1 MVSDSTF
8 SYIHMDNQSYLMF
21 VENWENQK
29 LRWDD
34 IEIVNGDVLQQHD
47 NLLQQFLSQNDEQE
61 TDISIMN
68 SNNPMFNASYA
79 NRTKQKNK
87 KLNWKDVDL
96 NTFNPKIN
104 EKNQIHDLT
113 ILKKPNLGDNFNFDY
128 DNMNFDLLNGNNNI
142 NNDIIN
148 DDTFRQYGMNSEEE
162 FDIDTD
168 NIILNRKISN
178 PDISKSFSYQFNTP
192 IVNNKISIQ
201 NTSHQSI
208 SQQRRQTSDPSNRN
222 ISYNTP
228 GHRNIR

>member
-8 SYIHMDNQSYLMF
+8 SYIHMDNQSYVMF

-34 IEIVNGDVLQQHD
+34 IEIVNDDVLQQHD
-47 NLLQQFLSQNDEQE
+47 NLLQQFLSQNEEQE

-87 KLNWKDVDL
+87 KLNWKDVEL
-96 NTFNPKIN
+96 NTFNLKVN

-113 ILKKPNLGDNFNFDY
+113 ILKKPNLEDKFNFEY
-128 DNMNFDLLNGNNNI
+128 DNIKLGLSKSNTFI
-142 NNDIIN
+142 NNDIGN
-148 DDTFRQYGMNSEEE
+148 DDTFRQFGVNSGED

-178 PDISKSFSYQFNTP
+178 PNLSYQFNTP
-192 IVNNKISIQ
+192 LVNNKINIQ
-201 NTSHQSI
+201 NSSHRSV
-208 SQQRRQTSDPSNRN
+208 SQQRRQTSDSSNRN